1 MPGLAFLTLG
11 ILSYAGFTVGFDWV
25 HNPFGIFCLCATT
38 THLLSAATHVFPDSV
53 SLEKTD
59 HLGIVALILGTPITA
74 LMSHTRGG
82 IPLDLQISG
91 GVMLGAAF
99 LQPMLRV
106 LGFTVG
112 VLAMVMLHFRTVMNL
127 NLAVQL
133 LLYGLGACSFLRNGG
148 HSRWAGLSDHHFL
161 HYFVTVA
168 CILHVFYL
176 LDSMGHQ
183 QVHVE

>member
-1 MPGLAFLTLG
+1 MLHCSRTGKCGVMHEADAWRARRVMLIPV
-11 ILSYAGFTVGFDWV
+11 TV
-25 HNPFGIFCLCATT
+25 LQ
-38 THLLSAATHVFPDSV
+38 
-53 SLEKTD
+53 EKTD

-99 LQPMLRV
+99 LPPMLRV

-133 LLYGLGACSFLRNGG
+133 LLYGLGACSFLR
-148 HSRWAGLSDHHFL
+148 
-161 HYFVTVA
+161 
-168 CILHVFYL
+168 
-176 LDSMGHQ
+176 
-183 QVHVE
+183 